1 MAKKLFFAPMLT
13 SVGDNTDI
21 TIRPSGGL
29 IAQSFDAPAELTVT
43 LPDGSAIVADE
54 FGNILD
60 EVAPDIIE
68 EPIVEIEA
76 E

>member
-1 MAKKLFFAPMLT
+1 MLT

-54 FGNILD
+54 FGNVLD
-60 EVAPDIIE
+60 AIVEENEVIE
-68 EPIVEIEA
+68 EVDVLE
-76 E
+76 

>member
-29 IAQSFDAPAELTVT
+29 IAQSFDAPTEVTVT

-54 FGNILD
+54 FGNVLD
-60 EVAPDIIE
+60 AIVEENEVIE
-68 EPIVEIEA
+68 EVDVLE
-76 E
+76 